1 MTSRDRIKAAWSG
14 QRSDHV
20 PLTTWCFG
28 LPAPDGLRWETNG
41 RPVNHWYS
49 LRLEHIHT
57 LPEPWTLEDDFR
69 RVLAWQSLGVDDIL
83 DVSVP
88 WSVDASVTWEDSC
101 VPAGEIDR
109 YPVLVREYH
118 TPSGS
123 LRHEV
128 RQTGEDPGLGWVVQ
142 PESVP
147 LFEDYNIPRAVRHA
161 VSRPEDVPIIRHLF
175 QAPDAAAHDWFTER
189 MTAVRAFADAHGVAV
204 QAWAGFGMDGIVWLT
219 GAEGA
224 VMLAIDHPAAFGQLV
239 DIVAEADVGRAE
251 LAAAT
256 PGVDMV
262 VERGWYSST
271 DFWSPRLFDR
281 FVYPQVERI
290 AEVVHK
296 HGKKFGYTMTTGV
309 ERLGPRLADAGVDVL
324 YFVDPVQDGL
334 PLESARDLLGDRM
347 TMVGGT
353 NALTLASG
361 DVERIRN
368 EVQHAVRALGPTN
381 RFILQP
387 TDAVFPDTPWHG
399 IHTMIDAWMGV
410 RELV

>member
-1 MTSRDRIKAAWSG
+1 MRM
-14 QRSDHV
+14 
-20 PLTTWCFG
+20 
-28 LPAPDGLRWETNG
+28 
-41 RPVNHWYS
+41 
-49 LRLEHIHT
+49 EHLHT
-57 LPEPWTLEDDFR
+57 ISTPWTLRDDFR
-69 RVLAWQSLGVDDIL
+69 RVQAWQSLGIDDVL

-88 WSVDASVTWEDSC
+88 WSAVPEVSFTDSV
-101 VPAGEIDR
+101 VPAGESDAYAIM
-109 YPVLVREYH
+109 VREYT
-118 TPSGS
+118 TPSGL
-123 LRHEV
+123 LRHAV
-128 RQTGEDPGLGWVVQ
+128 RRTDPEPPGWPVQ
-142 PESVP
+142 PDCVP
-147 LFEDYNIPRAVRHA
+147 LIEDFNIPRAVEHA
-161 VSRPEDVPIIRHLF
+161 VSSPADVRPVAHLF
-175 QAPDAAAHDWFTER
+175 APPDAEAQRWFSDR
-189 MTAVRAFADAHGVAV
+189 MRAVGPWAREHGVPV
-204 QAWAGFGMDGIVWLT
+204 QAWAVFGMDGVVWLT
-219 GAEGA
+219 GTEGA
-224 VMLAIDHPAAFGQLV
+224 IMMALDEPEAFGRLV
-239 DIVAEADVGRAE
+239 DII
-251 LAAAT
+251 AAT
-256 PGVDMV
+256 DYARAGLALSSPDVDIV
-262 VERGWYSST
+262 VQRGWYSST